1 MLAKISILAY
11 LTAAAMLAYA
21 LAVATHVVT

>member
-1 MLAKISILAY
+1 MLAKISTITY